1 MSNRKLY
8 HINELTFLKLK
19 QGNKTMK
26 KVIFVS
32 ILILFLPLFLYA
44 QDDINKEINNFPG
57 KNIQTLQELNSN
69 LLDQYGLNNLKFVKL
84 EEGKYI
90 PVSAN
95 EVTKAN
101 DVKGITETMISQ
113 EVIIIFAIIGAI
125 VIGFLI
131 LKAL

>member
-1 MSNRKLY
+1 
-8 HINELTFLKLK
+8 
-19 QGNKTMK
+19 MK